1 MDVVKEDLKSVNDR
15 EEDAEERVT
24 WKQVMWNKKKLMG
37 KKKNRIK
44 SKVTLLCR

>member
-24 WKQVMWNKKKLMG
+24 WKQVMWNKKAHG

-44 SKVTLLCR
+44 SKVTILCR